1 MSNKNSKTSKII
13 FTILLIVGVIL
24 VLIGFLGF
32 VYCAYK
38 MVTDSIF
45 NLGVSPVSFFI
56 PFVIGSV
63 LAAIGQKELRR
74 IYFESKTNEQMQT
87 STFDQNVQNLPETEN
102 QNNHPRRTRMASCC
116 TRRTQSSNQ
125 GFRAGSLRVRRTGS
139 CRKVRARHRP
149 QGWTSCL

>member
-63 LAAIGQKELRR
+63 LATIGQKELRR
-74 IYFESKTNEQMQT
+74 IHFESKTNEQMQT
-87 STFDQNVQNLPETEN
+87 STFEQNVQNSPETEN
-102 QNNHPRRTRMASCC
+102 QNKNELPTKCPNCSAPTNNNAKCEYCGTILTKFAKKEDNTKIIKH
-116 TRRTQSSNQ
+116 
-125 GFRAGSLRVRRTGS
+125 
-139 CRKVRARHRP
+139 K
-149 QGWTSCL
+149 